1 MFAFLQRLWSETRAL
16 PRTLFVLMGPAWWY
30 VAGFGGL
37 LGAPVMLLPGPRLR
51 AMVAAT

>member
-1 MFAFLQRLWSETRAL
+1 MFAFLERLWSEIRAQ
-16 PRTLFVLMGPAWWY
+16 PRTVFVLMGPAWCY

-37 LGAPVMLLPGPRLR
+37 LCALVMLLPGPRLR